1 MNMNAL
7 KQGASNHTDDSLVML
22 TVDQVVAA
30 PWGNVR
36 RGSRNNTKWTD
47 FLADVRLR
55 GICLLYTSPSP
66 RD

>member
-36 RGSRNNTKWTD
+36 RGSRNNTK
-47 FLADVRLR
+47 
-55 GICLLYTSPSP
+55 
-66 RD
+66 